1 MKYFKEKNNYLKAR
15 FEFKD
20 FQEALDFVNKL
31 WNIAEQNNHH
41 PDISILNYRFV
52 EIQTTSHDANNT
64 LTKKDFNLAKLI
76 EDIYKK

>member
-20 FQEALDFVNKL
+20 FKQALDFVNEV
-31 WNIAEQNNHH
+31 WEIAEKNCHH
-41 PDISILNYRFV
+41 PDIKIFDYRFV

-64 LTKKDFNLAKLI
+64 LTKRDFDLAKFI
-76 EDIYKK
+76 EWIYKN